1 MSEQTTGLYVGAISA
16 QKPRSFFVDLAI
28 RLVKEKPLGTVGAV
42 IVLILLIV
50 GISSGTESTP
60 WLAPYHYNAN
70 WVGERLESS
79 SWAHWMG
86 TDQNGRD
93 ILSRIIY
100 GAQISMFIGLGVSA
114 LATFVSAVIG
124 LISGYLGG
132 KADLIIQR
140 FVDAWMCF
148 PGLFIMI
155 TLMAILGTGETMM
168 GSVTRLIV
176 VLGTLY
182 GITGSRTLRGAVIG
196 IKGNVYLEA
205 ARAIGA
211 PTRSILLRHVLPN
224 IMAPLIIVFT
234 SRMGAAILAEAS
246 LSFLGYGIRP
256 PFPSWGGMLSQGRNL
271 MEAGAH
277 LALWPGLALSIV
289 VWGINMFGDAIRDLL
304 DPRLR
309 GGLGRYSGTKK
320 KLSKEMAKRTKAAD
334 TQEPTM

>member
-1 MSEQTTGLYVGAISA
+1 MAEGTTGLYVGTVST
-16 QKPRSFFVDLAI
+16 QKPRSFWVDLFV
-28 RLVKEKPLGTVGAV
+28 RLIKEKPLGTVGAV
-42 IVLILLIV
+42 IVLILLVV
-50 GISSGTESTP
+50 GLSAGTESTP
-60 WLAPYHYNAN
+60 WLAPYHFNENYAGGA
-70 WVGERLESS
+70 VRLEPS

-93 ILSRIIY
+93 VLSRIIY
-100 GAQISMFIGLGVSA
+100 GAQISMFVGIGVSA
-114 LATFVSAVIG
+114 LSTLISGIIG

-132 KADLIIQR
+132 RTDLVIQR

-148 PGLFIMI
+148 PGMFIMI
-155 TLMAILGTGETMM
+155 TLMALV
-168 GSVTRLIV
+168 GSGDNMVGAVSRLII
-176 VLGTLY
+176 VLGILY
-182 GITGSRTLRGAVIG
+182 GITGSRTVRSAVIA

-211 PTRSILLRHVLPN
+211 PTRTILWRHVLPN

-256 PFPSWGGMLSQGRNL
+256 PFPSWGGMLSQGRTL
-271 MEAGAH
+271 METGVH

-320 KLSKEMAKRTKAAD
+320 KLSKDMDKRMKAAD
-334 TQEPTM
+334 A